1 MAHLRVGL
9 FLFSKYQA
17 QGRVGAML
25 IVALTGGIGAGKSLA
40 AQYFSELGARV
51 VDADQLARIAVER
64 GSAGFDDVITRFGEA
79 IMRDGDIDR
88 KALAEIIFSDA
99 KAKEDL
105 EAIIHPRVRE
115 LFLEVVS
122 DLQPDEILIYE
133 IPLLVETGARA
144 NFDLV
149 ITVEADLE
157 VRKERLRK
165 RGMFISEIE
174 RRISQ
179 QASRE
184 EREDA
189 ADFVIINNGDED
201 LLLRAVENLWEELP
215 SRAK

>member
-1 MAHLRVGL
+1 
-9 FLFSKYQA
+9 
-17 QGRVGAML
+17 ML

-51 VDADQLARIAVER
+51 VDADQLARIAIER

-79 IMRDGDIDR
+79 IMRNGDIDR

-122 DLQPDEILIYE
+122 DLQPDEVLIYE
-133 IPLLVETGARA
+133 IPLLVETGAAA

-165 RGMFISEIE
+165 RGMFISEID
-174 RRISQ
+174 RRIAQ

-184 EREDA
+184 EREAA